1 MKTLIVICLVVIVV
15 GFAIGAFVVNSEEKK
30 YGRRK

>member
-1 MKTLIVICLVVIVV
+1 MIILGIIGVIIFV

-30 YGRRK
+30 YGRRD